1 MTKIQRVNFICR
13 SILKVAFFYF
23 LLLWWG
29 YQVDLL
35 ILDLYVK
42 TPFMLFACTV
52 FFLFLFFSR
61 TMGCFVFMPKDK
73 LKAILRDGQISP
85 SVSQIVIRLFSWPFI
100 KRTGMYLLLFIAEM
114 ALRLSFIPLFLKT
127 ISLTIPMWTR
137 LSSFSVILTNALLI
151 ATAYVIMELPF
162 YLLFYKLSF
171 KGHGNRSSEYRFGVK
186 LSVFVLILLGMRFVF
201 MPLSDHFS
209 QTTWAALSVCLQIV
223 PGIGIWYLM
232 YRKEWSF
239 CCSSCP
245 ICSKIKSIFG
255 KTCCCRQEKE
265 QAELQKSY
273 EDAEKVA
280 VTIIEAEARDIT
292 EAEEKKED

>member
-1 MTKIQRVNFICR
+1 MTKIQRVNFVCR
-13 SILKVAFFYF
+13 TILKISFFYF

-29 YQVDLL
+29 YQLDLL

-85 SVSQIVIRLFSWPFI
+85 SANKIVIRLFSWPFI
-100 KRTGMYLLLFIAEM
+100 KRTGMYFLLFITEL
-114 ALRLSFIPLFLKT
+114 ALRLTFIPLFLKT
-127 ISLTIPMWTR
+127 ISSTIPLWTW
-137 LSSFSVILTNALLI
+137 LSSVSVVLTNTLLI
-151 ATAYVIMELPF
+151 AVAYIIMELPF
-162 YLLFYKLSF
+162 YLLFYRLSF
-171 KGHGNRSSEYRFGVK
+171 KGYGNRSYEYRFGIK
-186 LSVFVLILLGMRFVF
+186 LSVFVFILLGLRLLL
-201 MPLSDHFS
+201 MPLLARFS
-209 QTTWAALSVCLQIV
+209 QTTGEILSISLLTGG
-223 PGIGIWYLM
+223 GIGIWYLM
-232 YRKEWSF
+232 YRKGWSF

-280 VTIIEAEARDIT
+280 VTIIEAESRDVT
-292 EAEEKKED
+292 AAEEKKED